1 MPADF
6 PQAIETSSASAV
18 HEHCDATGDGVP
30 LGGNVGTLSFVPGGV
45 GIAHARHARHT
56 QSMRGYDKY
65 KARVR
70 EEALTRESIATLH
83 RTLAKRAAR
92 KTARRAARK
101 ARGHV
106 PSSLMAVAT
115 ATAMSAAAPITVTG
129 AHAVNF
135 ASEDVDIAPNERNLR
150 PLMEALTE
158 GGSCFACRTLGNRA
172 VLVAPKMPQ
181 AVFPAG
187 ERVVPLLIASAPLAI
202 FGGPAMQV
210 CVSRICDGRVPTFV
224 LCNGGGSGLT
234 TPSTLGLTEVAYANM
249 QRHAAKL
256 LGVRLLDGVVPPV

>member
-1 MPADF
+1 M

-18 HEHCDATGDGVP
+18 HEHCDTTGDGAT
-30 LGGNVGTLSFVPGGV
+30 LGGNVGTLSFVAEGV
-45 GIAHARHARHT
+45 AIAHARRARHT
-56 QSMRGYDKY
+56 LGMRGYEKY

-70 EEALTRESIATLH
+70 EEERTRVSIAALH

-92 KTARRAARK
+92 KAARRAARR
-101 ARGHV
+101 ARGDV
-106 PSSLMAVAT
+106 PSSLVAVAT
-115 ATAMSAAAPITVTG
+115 ATAMSAVAPITVTG

-135 ASEDVDIAPNERNLR
+135 ASEDIDIAPNERNLR

-158 GGSCFACRTLGNRA
+158 GDSCFACRTLGNRA

-187 ERVVPLLIASAPLAI
+187 KRVVPLLVASAPLAI
-202 FGGPAMQV
+202 FGGPATQV

-224 LCNGGGSGLT
+224 LCNGGGSGLA
-234 TPSTLGLTEVAYANM
+234 TPSTLGLTEVAYGNM